1 MSRIFIGGAGRSGT
15 TLLVDLLG
23 LHPNLSPVYE
33 TDFVVF
39 IARLLGAGVSTD
51 VAATQIAQF
60 MEQWTRGLPHRPHN
74 KRAHERFVHGPHHIL
89 FDRDTAL
96 AETRRFCD
104 AIAVGREV
112 EGFRNFLDALFG
124 EHARLDGKTRWINK
138 TPAYVRML
146 PVLRQVYPDMKFLH
160 CVRDGR
166 DVAASIVTRPFGPA
180 RVDEAARWWAGSVQA
195 GIQFERA
202 HPEHVRSVRYEDL
215 LTDPVATLEPVLE
228 WLGEAG
234 AASMLRAHA
243 IGLDPS
249 RSGAWRASFSDED
262 RTAFR
267 TEAGGLLSHLGY
279 AA

>member
-23 LHPNLSPVYE
+23 LHPNLSPIYE

-39 IARLLGAGVSTD
+39 CARLLSAGVPTD

-89 FDRDTAL
+89 FGRDTAL
-96 AETRRFCD
+96 RETRRFCD

-112 EGFRNFLDALFG
+112 EGFRNFLDSLFG
-124 EHARLDGKTRWINK
+124 EHTRLDGKTRWINK

-146 PVLRQVYPDMKFLH
+146 PVLQQVYPDMKFIH

-166 DVAASIVTRPFGPA
+166 DVVASIVTRPFGPSK
-180 RVDEAARWWAGSVQA
+180 VDEAARWWAGSVQA
-195 GIQFERA
+195 GIQFA
-202 HPEHVRSVRYEDL
+202 NDNPECVREVRYEDL
-215 LTDPVATLEPVLE
+215 LRDPVRTLEPLLG
-228 WLGEAG
+228 WLGEEG
-234 AASMLRAHA
+234 AASMLGAHSV
-243 IGLDPS
+243 GLDPS
-249 RSGAWRASFSDED
+249 RAGAWRASFSANDAS
-262 RTAFR
+262 AFDS
-267 TEAGGLLSHLGY
+267 EAGGLLDRLGY